1 MASGN
6 GTLSNVHHSSMLLVG
21 NMDLAS
27 ESQWDTWATSDTFQ
41 MKEIAVLYKST
52 PIICRLFW

>member
-1 MASGN
+1 MLGLLITFGLMASGN

-27 ESQWDTWATSDTFQ
+27 ESQWDT
-41 MKEIAVLYKST
+41 
-52 PIICRLFW
+52 